1 MTAARLNLDIVK
13 HIVLYLENVK
23 FRGDELISIIPR
35 KDGRYTLLSQMARII
50 HTKQPLPDGH
60 YYLSA
65 CVKTKFQDSSTFMLR
80 VIQQIDRETSEP
92 GDVIVQQQY
101 FDQIDEISYN
111 VSVITMTMTDQ
122 TSVKKSQWIIR
133 EQP

>member
-1 MTAARLNLDIVK
+1 VK
-13 HIVLYLENVK
+13 RAK
-23 FRGDELISIIPR
+23 
-35 KDGRYTLLSQMARII
+35 
-50 HTKQPLPDGH
+50 
-60 YYLSA
+60 
-65 CVKTKFQDSSTFMLR
+65 
-80 VIQQIDRETSEP
+80 P

>member
-1 MTAARLNLDIVK
+1 MKASRLNLDIVK

-50 HTKQPLPDGH
+50 HTKQPLSDGH

-101 FDQIDEISYN
+101 FDQLDEISYN
-111 VSVITMTMTDQ
+111 VSVITMKMTDQ
-122 TSVKKSQWIIR
+122 TSVKKSLWVIR